1 MDPSLRTSVLDY
13 IKNFGKERISMK
25 ISSYDLR
32 DPVDILIKY
41 LFSILSPLWVYR
53 WDADLLFSPS
63 Q

>member
-53 WDADLLFSPS
+53 
-63 Q
+63 